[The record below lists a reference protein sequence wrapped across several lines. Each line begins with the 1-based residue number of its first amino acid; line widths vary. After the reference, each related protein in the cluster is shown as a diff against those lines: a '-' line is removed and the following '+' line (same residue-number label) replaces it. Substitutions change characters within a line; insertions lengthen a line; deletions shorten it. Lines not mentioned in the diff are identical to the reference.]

1 MKSVCV
7 IVKHVEH
14 IGIIRAF
21 LCLGRLAKVLSA
33 WRGGGGGRGGQKNC
47 WVVVC

>member
-14 IGIIRAF
+14 IEIIRAF
-21 LCLGRLAKVLSA
+21 LCLGGLANVLSA
-33 WRGGGGGRGGQKNC
+33 WGGGTEKIAGL
-47 WVVVC
+47 

>member
-14 IGIIRAF
+14 IGIIRDF
-21 LCLGRLAKVLSA
+21 FCQGGLANVLSA
-33 WRGGGGGRGGQKNC
+33 WGGGTEKIAGL
-47 WVVVC
+47 